1 MAVIHQ
7 TTLSPTKLELLAPW
21 LPAQP
26 WYAGDGT
33 TPDLSKSGG
42 FRLDDPEGEVG
53 MEFMVATDSS
63 GAEPIHYHVP
73 FTYRGAP
80 LPGADH
86 ALIGT
91 LEHGVLG
98 KRWVYDGTHDPV
110 LVAQLFALLTGE
122 TEAHAQSVNDAL
134 DPTVHA
140 RLTGTGHGTVPGPA
154 AVTPAPAATDV
165 LVRSTRPLLLR
176 VHRVLTPGGTDGGA
190 TQGHISATWTG
201 PAGEQTRGVFLTV
214 HEASD

>member
-1 MAVIHQ
+1 MAIIHH

-33 TPDLSKSGG
+33 APDLTKAGG

-63 GAEPIHYHVP
+63 GAEPVHYHVP
-73 FTYRGAP
+73 LTYRGAP

-98 KRWVYDGTHDPV
+98 KRWAYDGTHDPV
-110 LVAQLFALLTGE
+110 LVAQLFALLTGD
-122 TEAHAQSVNDAL
+122 AVAQSQSVSDAL

-140 RLTGTGHGTVPGPA
+140 QLTGTGHGTVPGPA
-154 AVTPAPAATDV
+154 SVTPTASATDI

-176 VHRVLTPGGTDGGA
+176 VHHVLTPGETDGGSA
-190 TQGHISATWTG
+190 LGHISATWTE
-201 PAGEQTRGVFLTV
+201 ASGEQARGVFLTV
-214 HEASD
+214 HEGA